1 MCQGRPEQVRLLL
14 NKYKAS
20 LAILSETE
28 TTHAYAATCHME
40 GFRAFCPPTSV
51 TGPQNKEAGVI
62 MMVSEDLASASI
74 QRPDINGSDT
84 VQTVWTELTNYGLLV
99 GGVYRRNRPSQP
111 DLEREEMDQL
121 VNQILKAAQ
130 SGKAVLLLGDLNL
143 DHMNPDHKKKNE
155 ARDLLNAIDA
165 ATMRHLPTGP
175 TWKSDG
181 FHKTCKCTSKCECQK
196 RQRTGTLDN
205 CYLSQSE
212 DATAVVLDDALSD
225 HFPILISLKCKENKK
240 RASKL
245 KTIFRRDIAR
255 MLTSDFEAALEEED
269 WCPLYEMNDPNM
281 AVTLINNN
289 VVKALDKVAPL
300 KPITFRPDK
309 SKVSL
314 KKDTLEAM
322 AQRDAVRKSGGN
334 KHRQFKALRNKVN
347 RLVKRDK
354 IMSVLTRLKK
364 NPGPQSAWKEAKT
377 ILGGGRNAKLPER
390 TNNDSSVNTADH
402 QNNFFVNKVAGLVA
416 SLTPSSVGDDGKNP
430 TENDVPTDHFS
441 FRFVT
446 AGDVTR
452 IVKDLN
458 NTKAEGVDD
467 LQTDVWKKGLVVLA
481 SPIARLCN
489 LSLSTGIFPDIF
501 KQALVHPVHKGD
513 GKDPREPGSYRPI
526 SILPALSKVLEVIV
540 RDALFD
546 WLERRGVLPE
556 SQYGFFPGRSVA
568 MALAIAQADW
578 AAAKARGEVVGVMAF
593 DLSSAFDTIDAEPL
607 LKKLESTGVVG
618 TPLKWFKAYMSGR
631 SQSVIWNGTKSSPL
645 PLTHGV
651 AQGSILGPL
660 LFLVMVADLPNYVT
674 RGTKNAQMMC
684 YADDSTLYQTAKSKE
699 LLKSDLEKMANRM
712 IQYCNDNGLVINS
725 AKTKLLLSFKEKFEV
740 NVGDSV
746 VSADPEIRL
755 LGIDYDRNFSTMPYL
770 QKLATKAKSRS
781 AVIYRL
787 SFSVPPN
794 ILRLLAN
801 GLVIGK
807 IMAAAPAAIP
817 FKMAFDDRAA
827 NLATEKINRAIKS
840 VARTITKTSLKDMV
854 STKCVLEKAGLRNL
868 NEMVASQTAVMVW
881 KSQKAKDPLG
891 TRLFPNRTISRTTRS
906 INSNKATQ
914 RVPGNNTLAVNLMAR
929 AWNSAT
935 ELQTAT
941 TLGAAKS
948 AARKWACNLI
958 NT

>member
-1 MCQGRPEQVRLLL
+1 MCQGRPEQVSLLL
-14 NKYKAS
+14 NKYQAS
-20 LAILSETE
+20 VAILSETE
-28 TTHAYAATCHME
+28 TTHDYAATCHME

-84 VQTVWTELTNYGLLV
+84 VQTVWTELTNYGLIV

-121 VNQILKAAQ
+121 INQILKAAQ

-155 ARDLLNAIDA
+155 ASDLLSAVDA

-181 FHKTCKCTSKCECQK
+181 LHKVCKCVSTCECQK

-212 DATAVVLDDALSD
+212 AATAVVLDDALSD
-225 HFPILISLKCKENKK
+225 HFPILISMETKDSKK
-240 RASKL
+240 KDPKL
-245 KTIFRRDIAR
+245 KTIFRRDVAR
-255 MLTSDFEAALEEED
+255 MVTSDFEAALEEENWD
-269 WCPLYEMNDPNM
+269 TLFSEITDPNM
-281 AVTLINNN
+281 AVSLIVNN
-289 VVKALDKVAPL
+289 VEKALDKVAPL
-300 KPITFRPDK
+300 KPISFRPDK
-309 SKVSL
+309 PKISL
-314 KKDTLEAM
+314 KKDTLDALD
-322 AQRDAVRKSGGN
+322 QRDAARKVGGHRH
-334 KHRQFKALRNKVN
+334 KHFKVLRNKAN

-354 IMSVLTRLKK
+354 IMGVLNRLKK
-364 NPGPQSAWKEAKT
+364 NPGSQSAWTEAKT
-377 ILGGGRNAKLPER
+377 ILGKGRGAKLPER

-402 QNNFFVNKVAGLVA
+402 QNKFFVDKVA
-416 SLTPSSVGDDGKNP
+416 SLVSSLTSSSGGDKERLTIVNDGSTNR
-430 TENDVPTDHFS
+430 FS

-452 IVKDLN
+452 IVKGLN
-458 NTKAEGVDD
+458 NTKAEGVDNI
-467 LQTDVWKKGLVVLA
+467 QTDVWKKGIAVLA

-489 LSLSTGIFPDIF
+489 LSLSTGIFPDLF
-501 KQALVHPVHKGD
+501 KEALVHPVHKGD

-526 SILPALSKVLEVIV
+526 SILSALSKVLEIVV
-540 RDALFD
+540 RDALLD
-546 WLERRGVLPE
+546 WLVLRGVLPE
-556 SQYGFFPGRSVA
+556 SQFGFRPGRSVA
-568 MALAIAQADW
+568 MALACAQADW
-578 AAAKARGEVVGVMAF
+578 VAAKARGEFVGVMAF
-593 DLSSAFDTIDAEPL
+593 DLSAAFDTIDAEPL
-607 LKKLESTGVVG
+607 LGKLESTGVVG
-618 TPLKWFKAYMSGR
+618 TPLKWMNSYMSGR
-631 SQSVIWNGTKSSPL
+631 SQSVIWNGTRSSPL

-660 LFLVMVADLPNYVT
+660 LFLVMVADLPSYVT
-674 RGTKNAQMMC
+674 RGTKGAQMMC
-684 YADDSTLYQTAKSKE
+684 YADDSTLYQSAKSKE
-699 LLKSDLEKMANRM
+699 SLKSDLEKMAARM
-712 IQYCNDNGLVINS
+712 IQYCNENGLVINS
-725 AKTKLLLSFKEKFEV
+725 AKTKLLLSFKEEFEV

-746 VSADPEIRL
+746 VCADPEIRL

-770 QKLATKAKSRS
+770 RKLAVKAKSRS

-801 GLVIGK
+801 GIVIGK

-854 STKCVLEKAGLRNL
+854 STKCILEKAGLRNL
-868 NEMVASQTAVMVW
+868 NEMVASQTAVTVW

-891 TRLFPNRTISRTTRS
+891 TRLFPERTISRSTRS
-906 INSNKATQ
+906 INGKKATQ
-914 RVPGNNTLAVNLMAR
+914 KVPGNNTLAVNLMAK

-948 AARKWACNLI
+948 AARKWACKLI
-958 NT
+958 T